1 MKIEVLFF
9 GPARELAGTERAVV
23 TLRKGARLLDLV
35 AKLGEQHGTALADL
49 LREPPQGTVALVNG
63 RDYNRLGGLD
73 APLSDKDTVAW
84 LPVIFGG

>member
-1 MKIEVLFF
+1 MKVEVLFF
-9 GPARELAGTERAVV
+9 GPARELAGAEREIV
-23 TLRKGARLLDLV
+23 TLKRGARLLDLV
-35 AKLGEQHGTALADL
+35 AKLSERHGNELAGF
-49 LREPPQGTVALVNG
+49 LRQPPEGTVALVNG